1 MSLKRDILGTG
12 WKFPI
17 RIDARGGFAYSTGE
31 QSVQEAIWIILG
43 TALKERH
50 MRPRFGCGIHEMVF
64 APNSPG
70 TRGAIADQVRLALTR
85 WEPRID
91 VEDVNVTVLPPEQ
104 ATGNHLL
111 IRVNYRIRS
120 TNTVQNLVYPF
131 YIEEQQSP

>member
-1 MSLKRDILGTG
+1 MAVKREILGTG

-17 RIDARGGFAYSTGE
+17 RIDARGGFAYSAGE
-31 QSVQEAIWIILG
+31 QLIQEAIWIILG
-43 TALKERH
+43 TALNERH
-50 MRPRFGCGIHEMVF
+50 LLPRFGCGIHELVF

-91 VEDVNVTVLPPEQ
+91 VLDVAVEAVPPEM
-104 ATGNHLL
+104 ATSNQLL

-131 YIEEQQSP
+131 YIEEQQA